1 MLKWFLSL
9 LLATTTLLFAK
20 DKDGFVVLPQG
31 VVYEGDYFATGG
43 SIEISGDVK
52 GDVYAFGSHVVVDG
66 KVEGDVIASGGTIEI
81 GGEVLGSVRIAGGQ
95 VELTGTI
102 GRNVTLMGGNIQLSE
117 RGLIKGNAVITGGV
131 VEIAGRVGKNLTL
144 TASRARVS
152 GSVGKNIKAY
162 IGSLRLSSRAEV
174 GGDLEYSSSE
184 EANISPGS
192 EIKGG
197 TIYHPSAVRQ
207 IFKGEWR
214 KGFILGTRFVG
225 ILMNFLFSF
234 VIGLVII
241 KFFPRRVKGAL
252 TLLEK
257 RPWKAFWV
265 GILTT
270 ILLPIAC
277 LILFITILGFPI
289 ALALVALSLLGFY
302 SAKTFPV
309 LYFANRIFPKIG
321 LKKNSL
327 MTFFSGLVAFFIL
340 QQAPVLGTL
349 LSLAFLFLG
358 LGAVL
363 LGRLPSK
370 KT

>member
-1 MLKWFLSL
+1 MKWFLAL

-31 VVYEGDYFATGG
+31 VVYKGDYFATGG

-52 GDVYAFGSHVVVDG
+52 GDVFAFGSHVVVDG
-66 KVEGDVIASGGTIEI
+66 KVEGDVIAAGGTIEI
-81 GGEVLGSVRIAGGQ
+81 GGEVLGNVRIAGGQ
-95 VELTGTI
+95 VEISGTV
-102 GRNVTLMGGNIQLSE
+102 GRNATVMGGNVQLTG
-117 RGLIKGNAVITGGV
+117 RGLIQGNAVFTGGV
-131 VEIAGRVGKNLTL
+131 VEIAGRIGQKLTL
-144 TASRARVS
+144 TASQARFS
-152 GSVGKNIKAY
+152 GQVGNNIKAY
-162 IGSLRLSSRAEV
+162 VGALRLSATAEV
-174 GGDLEYSSSE
+174 GGDLEYTSSE
-184 EANISPGS
+184 EARISPDAK
-192 EIKGG
+192 IKGQ
-197 TIYHPSAVRQ
+197 TTYHPSAVRQ
-207 IFKGEWR
+207 VFKGEWR

-252 TLLEK
+252 SLLEK

-265 GILTT
+265 GLLTT
-270 ILLPIAC
+270 ILLPLAC

-302 SAKTFPV
+302 SAKTFPI
-309 LYFANRIFPKIG
+309 LYFSNRLFPKIG

-327 MTFFSGLVAFFIL
+327 VTFFSGLVAFFII
-340 QQAPVLGTL
+340 QQAPILGSL

-363 LGRLPSK
+363 LGRLPAK
-370 KT
+370 KS